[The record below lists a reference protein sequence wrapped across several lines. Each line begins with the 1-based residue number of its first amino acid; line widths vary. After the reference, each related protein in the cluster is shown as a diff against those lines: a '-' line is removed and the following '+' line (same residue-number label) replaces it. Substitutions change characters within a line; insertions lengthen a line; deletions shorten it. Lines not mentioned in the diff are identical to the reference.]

1 MLDFLYTLVT
11 ALAAAAFA
19 QFGVTLDSH
28 PGNEMATAQPEV
40 HRTVPAGARPAPQTH
55 AMNATA
61 NTAVRVVRLPQPA
74 APGVG
79 RKGGA

>member
-28 PGNEMATAQPEV
+28 PGNEAATAQPEV
-40 HRTVPAGARPAPQTH
+40 HRTVPTSDQTGDQTDAPVHARNAATPA
-55 AMNATA
+55 
-61 NTAVRVVRLPQPA
+61 VRLPPPT
-74 APGVG
+74 APSVG
-79 RKGGA
+79 RKGGG